1 MLKLYKLDGNPK
13 QYWETWEH
21 NGTHTVHW
29 GELGTK
35 GESKEV
41 KAGLFSKPT
50 KLIQKEVY
58 QRGSEGFAPIAVED
72 HVTLLI
78 EYAVDEMG
86 SSNDLDKR
94 HRLEA
99 RMNETL
105 GWTGLGNCDGGSIG
119 SGTMEVCCFVV
130 DFEIARQVIERDLA
144 GTEFGDYSRI
154 FDENA

>member
-1 MLKLYKLDGNPK
+1 MLKLYKLDGKPK

-29 GELGTK
+29 GELGTQ

-50 KLIQKEVY
+50 KLVQKEID
-58 QRGSEGFAPIAVED
+58 QRVSEGFAPVEAGD

-78 EYAVDEMG
+78 EYAIDGMG
-86 SSNDLDKR
+86 SSDDLDKR

-105 GWTGLGNCDGGSIG
+105 GWTGLGNCDGGSVG

-130 DFEIARQVIERDLA
+130 DFETARQVIERDLA

-154 FDENA
+154 VAENA